1 MKGTLSLVIS
11 IVVAALGVA
20 VPAAF
25 ADTGLNG
32 PSDVSSTPT
41 PDWFERAAAAAERR
55 GAIAPYVDAFERPG
69 MAVQTSAPDW
79 FERAAA
85 AAARDISS
93 APYVD
98 AFERSAPVSTQAAP
112 YVDAFE
118 RSTPVSTQ
126 AVSSPLDSGTDIA
139 WGQIGIAFGIG
150 LMLALGLVL
159 AVRSRPGRE
168 AAR

>member
-32 PSDVSSTPT
+32 PPDVSSTLT

-69 MAVQTSAPDW
+69 MAGQTSAPDW

-98 AFERSAPVSTQAAP
+98 AFERSTPVSTQAA
-112 YVDAFE
+112 
-118 RSTPVSTQ
+118 
-126 AVSSPLDSGTDIA
+126 SSPLDSGTDIA

-150 LMLALGLVL
+150 LMLALGLAL
-159 AVRSRPGRE
+159 AVRSKPGRE